1 MTKAYASKWDLS
13 MAQLKVEHESYFF
26 TQSVSGDLA
35 TSEKEDLDMQRA
47 QHCNSLMNIEM

>member
-1 MTKAYASKWDLS
+1 